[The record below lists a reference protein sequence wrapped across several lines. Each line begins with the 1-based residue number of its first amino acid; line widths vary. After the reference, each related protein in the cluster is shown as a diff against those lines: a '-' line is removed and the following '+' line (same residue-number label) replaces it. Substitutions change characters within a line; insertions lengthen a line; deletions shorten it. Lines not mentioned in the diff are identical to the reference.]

1 MDAKTLTYIQDN
13 VVGATREE
21 IDQAFVLHKG
31 DVLETMSAL
40 LKIPVK
46 VDAPK
51 TVWETRREICDAF
64 DAEMQ
69 KSLRKI
75 T

>member
-13 VVGATREE
+13 VVGATLEE
-21 IDQAFVLHKG
+21 IEQAFLLHKG
-31 DVLETMSAL
+31 DVLETISTL

-46 VDAPK
+46 VDTPK
-51 TVWETRREICDAF
+51 TPWETRREICDAF

-69 KSLRKI
+69 KSMRKI